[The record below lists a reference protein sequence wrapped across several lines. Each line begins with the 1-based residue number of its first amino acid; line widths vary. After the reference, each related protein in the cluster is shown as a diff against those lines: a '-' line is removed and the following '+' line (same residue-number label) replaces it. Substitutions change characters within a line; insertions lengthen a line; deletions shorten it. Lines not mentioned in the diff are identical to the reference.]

1 MKRYVLLYIR
11 LLFVVI
17 ILVTVLIKLTGNRFK
32 EINPISW
39 KTLIEFH
46 LFDIVIMSVF
56 ISIGL
61 FGGCLHV
68 KKKSDS
74 FKETI
79 DGEKS
84 YKSLSDPVLDKII
97 EDALNGKKATEDSES
112 EVDYTENVEKEGSD
126 VKN

>member
-56 ISIGL
+56 ISIGG
-61 FGGCLHV
+61 FVGCLYV

-74 FKETI
+74 FSPDTI
-79 DGEKS
+79 RA
-84 YKSLSDPVLDKII
+84 Y
-97 EDALNGKKATEDSES
+97 A
-112 EVDYTENVEKEGSD
+112 
-126 VKN
+126 

>member
-17 ILVTVLIKLTGNRFK
+17 ILVTVLIKFTGNRFK

-39 KTLIEFH
+39 KTLIVFH

-56 ISIGL
+56 ISIG
-61 FGGCLHV
+61 FFVGCLYV

-74 FKETI
+74 FKSSFDE
-79 DGEKS
+79 EKS
-84 YKSLSDPVLDKII
+84 YNSLNDPVLNKII
-97 EDALNGKKATEDSES
+97 EDALKR
-112 EVDYTENVEKEGSD
+112 EKND
-126 VKN
+126 